1 MEDLE
6 KLIDSL
12 GFKKQIHLEEMPS
25 IDLYMDQVIQLF
37 DQAFSQTRRNEDEKI
52 LTKTMIN
59 NYAKGNLFFP
69 VKKKKYTREHLILI
83 SLIYQLKGSLSITD
97 IKGVLSGINDG
108 VTKGDLDLEAFY
120 SAFLSLSTEN
130 ERNFREEARKRKE
143 AAEKEI
149 EFMQGGDKEL
159 ETVLLIASLV
169 NMSNMYRRLAEKLAD
184 LLQEEG
190 PDRRGNN

>member
-6 KLIDSL
+6 KLIESL

-37 DQAFSQTRRNEDEKI
+37 DQAFSQTRRNVDEKI

-97 IKGVLSGINDG
+97 IKGVLSGINDR
-108 VTKGDLDLEAFY
+108 VTKSDLDLEAFY
-120 SAFLSLSTEN
+120 SAFLALSAEN
-130 ERNFREEARKRKE
+130 ERNFREEARKRKD

-149 EFMQGGDKEL
+149 KLMEDGDKEL
-159 ETVLLIASLV
+159 ETILLVASLV

-184 LLQEEG
+184 QLQEDG
-190 PDRRGNN
+190 LDLRSKN